1 MPVNPTY
8 PGVYI
13 EEISSGVHTITGVA
27 TSIGAFIDSFPQGPL
42 DKAVQIL
49 SFADFERSFGGLNT
63 NSEASYAI
71 QQFFLNGGSEAYV
84 IRVGGSG
91 VNAAALNLVQTPGGA
106 AILLTVTA
114 GSMFGGQLVNNPGAW
129 GNNIRVG
136 VDYNTT
142 FSVPDPAESVSEL
155 FNLTVTQVDPVTGQI
170 VRSETFR
177 NLTLRAGMINSATG
191 VVNQGSQIVVLSNPA
206 SSATPRPV
214 ATGTLGKALVMPP
227 AIPAT
232 AGTFAITVDPDGT
245 GGHLTSKAWIG
256 KLAYGATAPT
266 DYPSLRPFLEAAI
279 KSATPDPS
287 DLSDVNNPLVAPLLA
302 GATVQLVGNG
312 TAAAPY
318 QFRVL
323 AGGSGP
329 NISQNATIAIDD
341 STLIPDLGLK
351 TGVVNVQQ
359 YSLGIKVFV
368 AGAQSPLASNAGFG
382 DDGGTPGA
390 AGLIGLP
397 LQKTGLYA
405 LEDVDLFNILCV
417 PLASNL
423 GATDF
428 QAVISSATAYC
439 DARRAFLIV
448 DIPAEVKDLGHMQ
461 TWMSQNDTLRDTNSA
476 VYFPRVLIPDPLND
490 FRLRD
495 VAPCG
500 TIAGLYALT
509 DANRGVWKA
518 PAGTE
523 TKLRNV
529 SQLVYN
535 LTDGENGVLNP
546 LGINC
551 LRAFPVYGN
560 VCWGARTLDGAD
572 VQASDWKYIPV
583 RRFALFLEESLYR
596 GTKWVVFE
604 PNDEPLWSQIRLNLG
619 AFMQSLFRQGAFQG
633 KTPQEAYFV
642 KCDNETTTQN
652 DINNGIVNIIVGFA
666 PLKPAE
672 FVIIRIQQIAGQ
684 IQT

>member
-13 EEISSGVHTITGVA
+13 EEIPSGVHTITGVA

-49 SFADFERSFGGLNT
+49 SFADFERSFGGLDT
-63 NSEASYAI
+63 KSEASYAI
-71 QQFFLNGGSEAYV
+71 QQFFLNGGSMAYV

-91 VNAAALNLVQTPGGA
+91 INAAAVDLVQ
-106 AILLTVTA
+106 AISGTSVLITVTA
-114 GSMFGGQLVNNPGAW
+114 GSMIGGKLVKNPGTW
-129 GNNIRVG
+129 GNNIRVA

-142 FSVPDPAESVSEL
+142 SSVPDPTESVSEL
-155 FNLTVTQVDPVTGQI
+155 FNLTITEVDPVTGLI
-170 VRSETFR
+170 VSTETFR
-177 NLTLRAGMINSATG
+177 NLTLRSSVINSATD
-191 VVNQGSQIVVLSNPA
+191 VVNQGSQLVYLSNPA
-206 SSATPRPV
+206 STATPRPL
-214 ATGTLGKALVMPP
+214 ATGTLGANLAMPP
-227 AIPAT
+227 LIPAT
-232 AGTFAITVDPDGT
+232 SGTFTITVDPDGT
-245 GGHLTSKAWIG
+245 GTHVPAKAWIG
-256 KLAYGATAPT
+256 KLDYGSITVS
-266 DYPSLRPFLEAAI
+266 DFPSLRPYLEAAI
-279 KSATPDPS
+279 KSATPDPT

-302 GATVQLVGNG
+302 GASVQLVGNG
-312 TAAAPY
+312 TAGAPY
-318 QFRVL
+318 QFRIL
-323 AGGSGP
+323 AGGNGP
-329 NISQNATIAIDD
+329 NISPNATIAIDD
-341 STLIPDLGLK
+341 SGLSHSLGLK
-351 TGVVNVQQ
+351 TAVANVQQ
-359 YSLGIKVFV
+359 YSLGISGAVP
-368 AGAQSPLASNAGFG
+368 GAQLPLTGSGGVGTN
-382 DDGGTPGA
+382 GGTPGA
-390 AGLIGLP
+390 TQLIGIP

-405 LEDVDLFNILCV
+405 LEDVDLFNILCI
-417 PLASNL
+417 PLAATL

-448 DIPAEVKDLGHMQ
+448 DIPPAVKDLGGMQ
-461 TWMSQNDTLRDTNSA
+461 TWMSQNDSLRDTNSA

-495 VAPCG
+495 VAPSG

-523 TKLRNV
+523 TNLRNV

-572 VQASDWKYIPV
+572 VEASDWKYIPV

-604 PNDEPLWSQIRLNLG
+604 PNDEPLWSQIRLNIG

-672 FVIIRIQQIAGQ
+672 FVIIQIQQIAGQ